1 MAESSR
7 RSSSRS
13 RGARGSSGPAGSGRV
28 GSPTVRTAQ
37 RVRTQSS
44 ARLRPDIESSSVAQ
58 LPRSRGRVQSTTQ
71 RVLAVAV
78 LVAVLVILYGGTFN
92 AFIHQ
97 QSQIAQ
103 AKQQIQDY
111 KDSIASLEAEIERWN
126 DPEYVKSQARE
137 RLGWVLPG
145 ETGFRV
151 VGPDG
156 QPYGGGQQIG
166 AGTLPEG
173 EYGHAWWDQLW
184 GSVQTADDPVPATD
198 DAAPITAPETSSEG
212 G

>member
-1 MAESSR
+1 MAESTG

-13 RGARGSSGPAGSGRV
+13 RGARGSAGPAGSGRT
-28 GSPTVRTAQ
+28 GSPTVRTAE
-37 RVRTQSS
+37 RVRAQS
-44 ARLRPDIESSSVAQ
+44 ATRRRPDVESSPVVPMQ
-58 LPRSRGRVQSTTQ
+58 RPRLGFQSTQ
-71 RVLAVAV
+71 RMLAVVV
-78 LVAVLVILYGGTFN
+78 LVAVLIILYGGTFN

-126 DPEYVKSQARE
+126 DPEYVKAQARE

-156 QPYGGGQQIG
+156 EPYGGGQQIG
-166 AGTLPEG
+166 AGTLPAG
-173 EYGHAWWDQLW
+173 EYGDAWWDQLW
-184 GSVQTADDPVPATD
+184 GSVQTADDPVPATEEK
-198 DAAPITAPETSSEG
+198 APITAPESPSEG